1 MGAHCCELAAAV
13 FVFVSVNEFSFD
25 SLVPHLR
32 ASEASHL
39 AWFGAAATHSLH
51 RYPAVHRPV
60 DPAWLLGLSS
70 LRAPPASVER
80 ELPFLA
86 DKLRERSAAA
96 SAAPVA
102 ATADHEADEPAALSN
117 GQGQQP
123 SANASSTPTKAVPAA
138 ASPNSDQRSSKQHKK
153 KGKKGGR

>member
-1 MGAHCCELAAAV
+1 VLIVVAIVH
-13 FVFVSVNEFSFD
+13 EFSLD
-25 SLVPHLR
+25 SLVPQLH

-60 DPAWLLGLSS
+60 DPAWLLGLSA
-70 LRAPPASVER
+70 LRAPPASVEK

-86 DKLRERSAAA
+86 DKLRERDAAP
-96 SAAPVA
+96 SAAPA
-102 ATADHEADEPAALSN
+102 GDHEADELVALSN

-123 SANASSTPTKAVPAA
+123 SASTPTKAAPAA
-138 ASPNSDQRSSKQHKK
+138 APPNSDQRSSKQHKK